1 MTQYTRYPYTR
12 ALSFRAL
19 LLAGVLALGF
29 AAVAGAATW
38 SNPAGGVWSDPANWA
53 PADVP
58 DAAGESAVL
67 PALSGGY
74 QVTLDMSPKL
84 DAITIESGDAALD
97 VNGFSIA
104 GAKLVNNS
112 GTIRNF
118 AGDYNSNQLR
128 NLAGGTVSVAPG
140 GTIRVVGG
148 ALWNAG
154 TILAAKEIHWA
165 GNVSLV
171 GGGALV
177 LNDTRLLDPNVDQDV
192 TDQYN
197 RMMAI
202 GGGTTLRGTGEI
214 FKQNIENAGLIE
226 ADVAQSKDKF
236 AAEKVL
242 WFNGT
247 IRNNGTIRVL
257 NGGHINVNRPTIFNA
272 NGLITS
278 GPGGGSLR
286 LEMPFKM
293 FGSIG
298 ALQGGCGTPPPTAG
312 FIRADGGDLEIY
324 AGGMYEGRI
333 QRGPGGGVVK
343 MAHVTMQ
350 NVFVDAGAELHFR
363 PVRIYVPADRPDLVD
378 LPVLNIGST
387 FVTSTDMV
395 QLITNNGTIRF
406 TGGLIGNGSS
416 GRMQTIISGT
426 GELILEDATIGNG
439 TGDTFV
445 NGAGHTI
452 RGCGTIHAP
461 FLNEGT
467 VALDCAPAKAA
478 RIGGTVIPL
487 AFGYDGKP
495 LRQAAGSIENRGR
508 ISIARGNL
516 SISGPAEPLYLLQTA
531 TPTVVTNKGTIAAGA
546 LGRITLEK
554 SVTVDNA
561 RGILATEGGGLMYLG
576 GTTGATVIGG
586 RLDAVD
592 GSKTRKA
599 EGGRAAAGF
608 GGNLFLVEKAA
619 TLRDYTLGANATLI
633 TAGGAVTTAAGAR
646 VVNDGTNRVAGR
658 FVVSPGTRYTQIAG
672 ETLVEGGEFLG
683 LIDHGL
689 GRGTAG
695 VGALNATLASGPA
708 TLRFYARSEAR
719 GSSFA
724 LELPQAAELDG
735 RVYDAAGR
743 QVARIADGAREA
755 GVYSFALGRAG
766 GAGLPSGIYFGRM
779 IVTSAG
785 RREVLQSRIAV
796 IE

>member
-1 MTQYTRYPYTR
+1 
-12 ALSFRAL
+12 
-19 LLAGVLALGF
+19 
-29 AAVAGAATW
+29 
-38 SNPAGGVWSDPANWA
+38 VWSDPANWT

-84 DAITIESGDAALD
+84 DAISIESGGATLD

-118 AGDYNSNQLR
+118 AGDYNSNQIR
-128 NLAGGTVSVAPG
+128 NLKGGTVSVAPG
-140 GTIRVVGG
+140 GTIRVTTG
-148 ALWNAG
+148 ALWTAG
-154 TILAAKEIHWA
+154 TIVAAKEIHWS
-165 GNVSLV
+165 GNVSLN

-192 TDQYN
+192 TDQYS

-202 GGGTTLRGTGEI
+202 AGGTTLRGTGEI

-226 ADVAQSKDKF
+226 ADVAQSKDKG
-236 AAEKVL
+236 APERVL

-257 NGGHINVNRPTIFNA
+257 NGGHINVNRPVIFNA

-278 GPGGGSLR
+278 GPGGGSVR
-286 LEMPFKM
+286 LEMPYKM
-293 FGSIG
+293 LGSIG
-298 ALQGGCGTPPPTAG
+298 ALSGGCGTPPPTKG
-312 FIRADGGDLEIY
+312 FIRADGGDLEMVIG
-324 AGGMYEGRI
+324 AMYEGRI

-350 NVFVDAGAELHFR
+350 NVIVDAGAELHFR
-363 PVRIYVPADRPDLVD
+363 PVAFYSPADRPDA
-378 LPVLNIGST
+378 PVLGIGST
-387 FVTSTDMV
+387 FVTMIEMV

-406 TGGLIGNGSS
+406 TGGSINNGSS
-416 GRMQTIISGT
+416 GRMQTIINGT
-426 GELILEDATIGNG
+426 GELILEDATIGTG
-439 TGDTFV
+439 WGDTFV

-452 RGCGTIHAP
+452 RGCGSINPP
-461 FLNEGT
+461 FINEGT
-467 VALDCAPAKAA
+467 VALDCAGGKSA
-478 RIGGTVIPL
+478 RIGGTVIPQS
-487 AFGYDGKP
+487 FSPDGKG
-495 LRQAAGSIENRGR
+495 RQAAGAIENRGR
-508 ISIARGNL
+508 ISIARGGL
-516 SISGPAEPLYLLQTA
+516 SIAGPAEPLYLIQVA
-531 TPTVVTNKGTIAAGA
+531 TPTVVTNKGTIAASA

-554 SVTVDNA
+554 SVTVDNGA

-592 GSKTRKA
+592 GSKARKA
-599 EGGRAAAGF
+599 EGGRGAA
-608 GGNLFLVEKAA
+608 GGNLFWVEKAVTLHDLTLGPDA
-619 TLRDYTLGANATLI
+619 TLV
-633 TAGGAVTTAAGAR
+633 TAEGAVTTAAGKR

-658 FVVSPGTRYTQIAG
+658 FVVPPGTKYVQIAG

-683 LIDHGL
+683 FIERGSGHG
-689 GRGTAG
+689 GAG
-695 VGALNATLASGPA
+695 MGPSSATIVAGPA
-708 TLRFYARSEAR
+708 TLRFYSRSEPR
-719 GSSFA
+719 GFV
-724 LELPQAAELDG
+724 LELPQAAEVDG

-755 GVYSFALGRAG
+755 GVYHFALGRAG

>member
-1 MTQYTRYPYTR
+1 MTRSTTRYPYTR

-29 AAVAGAATW
+29 AAVASAASWINPAGGAW
-38 SNPAGGVWSDPANWA
+38 SNPANWDTG
-53 PADVP
+53 DVP
-58 DAAGESAVL
+58 DAKGESAVL
-67 PALSGGY
+67 PALSGAY
-74 QVTLDMSPKL
+74 VVTLDISPTL
-84 DAITIESGDAALD
+84 GTIQIDAADAALD

-118 AGDYNSNQLR
+118 AGDYNSNRIR
-128 NLAGGTVSVAPG
+128 NLKGGTVSVAPG
-140 GTIRVVGG
+140 GTIRITAPG
-148 ALWNAG
+148 LWTAG
-154 TILAAKEIHWA
+154 TIVAAKEIHWA
-165 GNVSLV
+165 GNVSLG

-192 TDQYN
+192 TDQFN
-197 RMMAI
+197 RVMAI
-202 GGGTTLRGTGEI
+202 GGGTTLRGTGEV
-214 FKQNIENAGLIE
+214 FKQIIESAGLIE
-226 ADVAQSKDKF
+226 ADVAQAKDKS

-257 NGGHINVNRPTIFNA
+257 NGGHINVNRPVIFNA

-278 GPGGGSLR
+278 GPGGGSVR

-293 FGSIG
+293 LGSIG
-298 ALQGGCGTPPPTAG
+298 ALSGGCGTPPPAKG

-324 AGGMYEGRI
+324 ASGMYEGRI

-378 LPVLNIGST
+378 LPVLSIGAT
-387 FVTSTDMV
+387 FVTSTEMV

-406 TGGLIGNGSS
+406 TGGHIGNGGS
-416 GRMQTIISGT
+416 GRMQTIIRGT

-445 NGAGHTI
+445 NGVGHTI
-452 RGCGTIHAP
+452 RGCGSINPP

-467 VALDCAPAKAA
+467 VALDCAPAKSA

-508 ISIARGNL
+508 ISIARGNV
-516 SISGPAEPLYLLQTA
+516 SIAGPAEPLYLLQTA
-531 TPTVVTNKGTIAAGA
+531 VPTVVTNKGTIAAGA

-561 RGILATEGGGLMYLG
+561 RGILATEGGGLMCLG

-599 EGGRAAAGF
+599 EGGRAAADF
-608 GGNLFLVEKAA
+608 GGNLFWVEKAVTLHDLTLGPDA
-619 TLRDYTLGANATLI
+619 TLL
-633 TAGGAVTTAAGAR
+633 TAEGAVTTAAGKR
-646 VVNDGTNRVAGR
+646 VVNDGTNRIAGR
-658 FVVSPGTRYTQIAG
+658 FVLSPGTRYMQIAG

-683 LIDHGL
+683 FIERGAGHG
-689 GRGTAG
+689 GAG
-695 VGALNATLASGPA
+695 MGPSSATIAAGPA
-708 TLRFYARSEAR
+708 TLRFYARSEPR
-719 GSSFA
+719 GFV
-724 LELPQAAELDG
+724 LELPQAAEVDG

-755 GVYSFALGRAG
+755 GVYHFALGRAG